1 VKTDLHAPPLA
12 VPTTS
17 PGSSLGGS
25 TETGYAARHA
35 PSAASQAT
43 LNTDRLEEVKKIF
56 TAHLENKGLRKTAE
70 RYAILEEIYVRS
82 GHFDVEELYAGMKE
96 RNLQVS
102 RATVYNT
109 LDLLVEQGL
118 VSKHQFGRNLAQ
130 YEKSYGYR
138 QHDHVICTECH
149 KVVEFCDPRI
159 HGIQTMVGDLLNFH
173 ILHHSLNLYGVCGD
187 CRAKAAAHPA
197 PEPTK

>member
-1 VKTDLHAPPLA
+1 MSTLDKVKF
-12 VPTTS
+12 
-17 PGSSLGGS
+17 
-25 TETGYAARHA
+25 
-35 PSAASQAT
+35 
-43 LNTDRLEEVKKIF
+43 EEVKKIF
-56 TAHLENKGLRKTAE
+56 TAYLESKGLRKTPE
-70 RYAILEEIYVRS
+70 RYAILEEIYSRS
-82 GHFDVEELYAGMKE
+82 GHFDVESLYISMK
-96 RNLQVS
+96 NKNYQVS

-109 LDLLVEQGL
+109 LDLLVENDL

-159 HGIQTMVGDLLNFH
+159 HNIQTMVGELLNFH

-187 CRAKAAAHPA
+187 CRAKNATEQQHEIPDRVQR
-197 PEPTK
+197 